1 MAGGWVRV
9 SRGGGLKGV
18 TGSSATGFGNQD
30 AIAQQSSLVLAS
42 NRANR
47 DSAAPAG
54 ENDASVPQRVSR
66 ICAEADVA
74 AGALAGAMAGPAR
87 WADFGKI
94 PPLNDPYLIEQP

>member
-1 MAGGWVRV
+1 LAGGWVRV

-66 ICAEADVA
+66 ICAETDVLQHE
-74 AGALAGAMAGPAR
+74 GA
-87 WADFGKI
+87 
-94 PPLNDPYLIEQP
+94 